1 MAFSTVYNF
10 PNFTSLP
17 QKTGSLMIKKLFSG
31 DETLMN
37 KILNQFKDKI
47 AIDMDA
53 ISLKYADP
61 FFLEWDIPAATIPY
75 FKLKGQQYY
84 TF

>member
-1 MAFSTVYNF
+1 
-10 PNFTSLP
+10 
-17 QKTGSLMIKKLFSG
+17 MIKKLFSG
-31 DETLMN
+31 DEALMN
-37 KILNQFKDKI
+37 KILNQLKDKI

-61 FFLEWDIPAATIPY
+61 SFLEWDIPFATIPY